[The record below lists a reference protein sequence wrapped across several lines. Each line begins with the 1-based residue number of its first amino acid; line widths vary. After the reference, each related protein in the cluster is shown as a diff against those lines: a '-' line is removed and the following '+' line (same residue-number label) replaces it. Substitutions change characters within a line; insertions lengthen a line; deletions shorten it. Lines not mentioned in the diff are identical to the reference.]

1 MLIPKTLLILA
12 AKYFGAYILLLL
24 VNLVTFTVLIIRST
38 KVDKFKS
45 TAIKS

>member
-24 VNLVTFTVLIIRST
+24 VNLVTFPVLITSDH
-38 KVDKFKS
+38 KVYKGGQ
-45 TAIKS
+45 I